1 MNDEMRTDD
10 RPADG
15 KAASADTRP
24 LTLSEQI
31 VKALGEGR
39 NKRVRKLLQ
48 RLHPAKTAALLEHL
62 SPRQRLVL
70 WQQIG
75 GSLEQRVL
83 GHLSPELRPAM
94 LRESREDV

>member
-48 RLHPAKTAALLEHL
+48 CLHPAKIAALLERL
-62 SPRQRLVL
+62 EPAQRLAL
-70 WQQIG
+70 WQQIHGTLEG
-75 GSLEQRVL
+75 GFAAHAHRLAVRL
-83 GHLSPELRPAM
+83 HRPD
-94 LRESREDV
+94 RRHNY